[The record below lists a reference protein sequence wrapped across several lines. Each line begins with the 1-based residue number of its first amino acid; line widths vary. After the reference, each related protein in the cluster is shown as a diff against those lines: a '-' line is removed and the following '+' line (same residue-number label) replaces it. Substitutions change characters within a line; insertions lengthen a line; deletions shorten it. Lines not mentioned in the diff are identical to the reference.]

1 MSALRIVLVRNAASY
16 DFGGG
21 ERFPIFLAKELQKLG
36 HSPIILSTKTSHII
50 DLGGGLNK
58 IGAEEM
64 PCSCRF
70 IYCGNYH

>member
-36 HSPIILSTKTSHII
+36 NFSNNSKSP
-50 DLGGGLNK
+50 
-58 IGAEEM
+58 
-64 PCSCRF
+64 
-70 IYCGNYH
+70 